1 MDESWRLSRDEAL
14 RQRDEARLWVE
25 RLQEEV
31 RLAEAQ
37 VRGLQEQIE
46 AKDAQLHFLRREIDG
61 MEAEVAALVSANKE
75 TAE

>member
-1 MDESWRLSRDEAL
+1 MYSAAYELEQA
-14 RQRDEARLWVE
+14 EAR
-25 RLQEEV
+25 
-31 RLAEAQ
+31 